1 MSASVTREFAEAL
14 LARAQAGLGPAAAAT
29 ATDLLCD
36 GLAVA
41 CLGAGEP
48 APRILARLAR
58 QTGGVAEAT
67 LFAQADGA
75 ALVPAEA
82 AARANGAA
90 MHVLDYEPMWN
101 PANHALSTTLPA
113 VLALAERQARLA
125 PGGAPDGARI
135 LLALALGIEAQ
146 ARLRLASGQ
155 FEPGQLLFHPPG
167 MVGAIGSAV
176 ACGLLLGLDAERL
189 THAMGIAASRAGG
202 VIANVG
208 SMTKCLH
215 CGDAAAAGLGAAV
228 LAAEGFTADA
238 DALGSPRGW
247 GRAFSGAGFSA
258 APLTAEAEDWH
269 ITTPGPA
276 FKLFPSQYG
285 THFVIA
291 AALAARQGWDG
302 RSPIR
307 RVTVTAP
314 AMAYVDRPLPASGLA
329 GKFSFQFCIA
339 AALLDGRVGVESFSD
354 ARRFAPDLAALLG
367 KVEIVPDPL
376 REGRFDRMRV
386 EVAVAL
392 EDGQVL
398 EGACDGP
405 PGIWGRPVTPAVL
418 REKWRDCLA
427 MALDEARAA
436 GVLAAASGFAER
448 GPDAVLAVMAASGVA
463 NPAYECIQTER

>member
-1 MSASVTREFAEAL
+1 MSGSATRAFADAL
-14 LARAQAGLGPAAAAT
+14 LARAQAGLGPAASAT
-29 ATDLLCD
+29 ATDLLRD
-36 GLAVA
+36 GVAVA
-41 CLGAGEP
+41 CLGALEP

-58 QTGGVAEAT
+58 ETGGAAEAT
-67 LFAQADGA
+67 LFAQTDGP

-113 VLALAERQARLA
+113 VLALAERQARLV
-125 PGGAPDGARI
+125 PGSAPDGARI

-176 ACGLLLGLDAERL
+176 ACGLLLGLDAEGL

-215 CGDAAAAGLGAAV
+215 CGDAAAAGLGAAM
-228 LAAEGFTADA
+228 LAARGFTADA
-238 DALGSPRGW
+238 DAIGSPRGW
-247 GRAFSGAGFSA
+247 GRAFSGAGYSA
-258 APLTAEAEDWH
+258 APLTAAAEDWH
-269 ITTPGPA
+269 ITAPGPA

-285 THFVIA
+285 THFVIT
-291 AALAARQGWDG
+291 AALAARRGWDG
-302 RSPIR
+302 RSAIR
-307 RVTVTAP
+307 RVSVTAP

-329 GKFSFQFCIA
+329 GKFSFQFCVA

-354 ARRFAPDLAALLG
+354 ARRFAPDLAELLG
-367 KVEIVPDPL
+367 KIEILPDPL

-386 EVAVAL
+386 EVAVTL
-392 EDGQVL
+392 ENGQVL
-398 EGACDGP
+398 EGRCDGP
-405 PGIWGRPVTPAVL
+405 PGIWGRPVPPGVL
-418 REKWRDCLA
+418 AEKWRNCFA
-427 MALDEARAA
+427 AALGETAA
-436 GVLAAASGFAER
+436 TAVLAATSDVAAR
-448 GPDAVLAVMAASGVA
+448 GPDAVLAVMAASAVA
-463 NPAYECIQTER
+463 NSAYECIQT